1 MGFSYWLTIILIFAQ
16 NHKADFFATGS
27 RAWSLDRTARPC
39 WAPLTLEPCFSG
51 PLAGTEMVVIWKWMF
66 WKEAQNCDCRAT
78 VNSEVAAKI
87 REDQTAG
94 ALVNWFTVLVW
105 ITLSISIVYRSETL
119 AWFIVLTRV
128 IHVVYLRRPSMP
140 ILRPSFDAWVDLLML
155 SCLCQ
160 KHRQH
165 HYQQS
170 ETNRMSL

>member
-1 MGFSYWLTIILIFAQ
+1 M
-16 NHKADFFATGS
+16 
-27 RAWSLDRTARPC
+27 SLKVAISLEGHTARWSC
-39 WAPLTLEPCFSG
+39 IYSLKGNEQGLKSNSAATLLTKKKL
-51 PLAGTEMVVIWKWMF
+51 WKWMF
-66 WKEAQNCDCRAT
+66 CKEAQNWGCRAT
-78 VNSEVAAKI
+78 VNIVVAAKI

-94 ALVNWFTVLVW
+94 ALVNWFTALLW
-105 ITLSISIVYRSETL
+105 ITLSISIVYRSEAL

>member
-1 MGFSYWLTIILIFAQ
+1 MKLHLFFNRGWARSQVKFSCHAPHHLLRSPF
-16 NHKADFFATGS
+16 
-27 RAWSLDRTARPC
+27 SLK
-39 WAPLTLEPCFSG
+39 LKL
-51 PLAGTEMVVIWKWMF
+51 WKWMF
-66 WKEAQNCDCRAT
+66 CKEAQNWGCRAT
-78 VNSEVAAKI
+78 VNIVVAAKI

-94 ALVNWFTVLVW
+94 ALVNWFTALLW
-105 ITLSISIVYRSETL
+105 ITLSISIAYRSEAL

>member
-1 MGFSYWLTIILIFAQ
+1 M
-16 NHKADFFATGS
+16 
-27 RAWSLDRTARPC
+27 SLKVAISLEGHTARWSC
-39 WAPLTLEPCFSG
+39 VFLRGWARSQVKFSCHA
-51 PLAGTEMVVIWKWMF
+51 PQQKKIWKWMF
-66 WKEAQNCDCRAT
+66 WEEAQNWGCRAT
-78 VNSEVAAKI
+78 VNIVVAAKI

-94 ALVNWFTVLVW
+94 ALVNWFTALTW

-160 KHRQH
+160 KHPQH
-165 HYQQS
+165 HYQKS
-170 ETNRMSL
+170 ETNQMSM